1 MKKIK
6 SLEIKNSPFFEDFKI
21 QFDEKMNCIMGG
33 RGTGKSTILYFLK
46 SALSL
51 DSQSGSTN
59 EILKN
64 NLGVGEIIVEVEAL
78 NGDLYRIVKTYNEEP
93 QPHKLPDQEF
103 ISLIRIINEIECDF
117 YETNQI
123 EKIGRSPLERLSLI
137 DKKIQNQLN
146 ENIKLVSKTQID
158 LESNAQDIKTSNF
171 RINQI
176 HDSLSQYGNVS
187 EEIVEFKLNE
197 PIDIKPEE
205 KLEFE
210 NADDNEKKRTDEKRF
225 YNKASIL
232 YNDLQNQ
239 INLFNNDLK
248 ENFTSA
254 ILNSSN
260 FFNKDLINKDIT
272 LLEDNNLEIIKRLK
286 EIDNLLKS
294 NSQIIATNY
303 NDVIKVHEKQQAEFV
318 NLKQKFDK
326 NRDYF
331 NKYNLLTNRLKEK
344 ETLEQEVKE
353 REFKKGRLIEERRN
367 LIEKFNNLKNEI
379 FSLRLSAIQ
388 EINEILEGD
397 VKITLKFSGIKTEF
411 EERLK
416 DALRGSGL
424 KYNELVVK
432 IVDSFKPDQFANII
446 HEKDVEKLKLISGI
460 DEYRSNS
467 LINALFETEEIYK
480 IESIYCDDLPDF
492 KLKIEGDVLREN
504 YRNSDELSMGQRCT
518 TVLPIIFAVSE
529 NPLIID
535 QPEDNLD
542 NKYISEK
549 IHNIIKSQKENRQLI
564 FITHNPNIP
573 VLSDSEYNLFLNYE
587 NKKSKILKEGDV
599 ENVKVEILKILEG
612 GEKAFKIR
620 KEKYNLDY
628 EI

>member
-6 SLEIKNSPFFEDFKI
+6 SIEIKNSTFFEDMKI

-33 RGTGKSTILYFLK
+33 RGAGKSTILYFLK

-51 DSQSGSTN
+51 DSQKGN
-59 EILKN
+59 VNDILRS
-64 NLGVGEIIVEVEAL
+64 NLGVGEIIIEIEAID
-78 NGDLYRIVKTYNEEP
+78 GSLYRIVKTYNEEP
-93 QPHKLPDQEF
+93 QPYKLPNQEF
-103 ISLIRIINEIECDF
+103 ISLTRIFNEIECDF

-123 EKIGRSPLERLSLI
+123 EQIGRSPIDRLALI
-137 DKKIQNQLN
+137 DKKIKNDLYDYV
-146 ENIKLVSKTQID
+146 KLIGKAQID
-158 LESNAQDIKTSNF
+158 LDSNAQDIKTSNY

-176 HDSLSQYGNVS
+176 KDSLSQYGNII
-187 EEIVEFKLNE
+187 EELNEFKRNE

-205 KLEFE
+205 RLEFE
-210 NADDNEKKRTDEKRF
+210 NADENEKKRTDEKRF
-225 YNKASIL
+225 FNKTALL

-239 INLFNNDLK
+239 IVLFNNDLK
-248 ENFTSA
+248 ENFSTA
-254 ILNSSN
+254 ILNNAN
-260 FFNKDLINKDIT
+260 FFNQELIGKQIQIIELN
-272 LLEDNNLEIIKRLK
+272 NNLVFDKLNEIDYLLKANSQILNISYNEIIKIH
-286 EIDNLLKS
+286 E
-294 NSQIIATNY
+294 SQ
-303 NDVIKVHEKQQAEFV
+303 QSEFV
-318 NLKQKFDK
+318 TLKQKFEK

-344 ETLEQEVKE
+344 ETLEQEIKE
-353 REFKKGRLIEERRN
+353 KEFKKSRLLEERKY
-367 LIEKFNNLKNEI
+367 LLDKFNSIKNEI
-379 FSLRLSAIQ
+379 FTLRLSAIQ
-388 EINEILEGD
+388 EINNILNGD
-397 VKITLKFSGIKTEF
+397 VKITLKFSGIINEF

-424 KYNELVVK
+424 KYNELVNK
-432 IVDSFKPDQFANII
+432 IVETFKPDQFAKIIQDKNI
-446 HEKDVEKLKLISGI
+446 ETLKLISGI
-460 DEYRSNS
+460 DEYRSAA
-467 LINALFETEEIYK
+467 LIKALHETEAIYK

-492 KLKIEGDVLREN
+492 KLRIEGDVAREN
-504 YRNSDELSMGQRCT
+504 YKNSDELSMGQRCT

-549 IHNIIKSQKENRQLI
+549 IHNIIKGQKENRQLI

-587 NKKSKILKEGDV
+587 NKKSKKLKEGNI
-599 ENVKVEILKILEG
+599 EEVKEDILKILEG
-612 GEKAFKIR
+612 GEKAFKTR
-620 KEKYNLDY
+620 KETYDIDY

>member
-239 INLFNNDLK
+239 INVFNNDLK

>member
-260 FFNKDLINKDIT
+260 FLNKDLINKDIT